1 MIKLKI
7 SKTKD
12 QDKKRIEI
20 SWCFW
25 NLTKVKLNW
34 FLESKFNWLTWII
47 KSLRAEINK
56 GSLKPNFTLN
66 TKTTLIHLNKAV
78 RFGYVLVTN
87 NVVSV
92 NAKSKIK
99 VRRHIV
105 WLLFIIFPIEP
116 KNGNSDATF
125 QPPPPPSLPPSLS
138 YLHHTRKKNTPLSWP
153 DNVLHLQL
161 ENRRFVIQKIN
172 GKWPES
178 PNPVSLTM
186 WFCRTR
192 LLVCGQRNGS
202 FLGESMTTNYAH
214 ETPHAILSPLIN
226 RGEFH
231 ARGKEKRGNK
241 KGPCTNPKKPKA
253 TIFRQPFFHI
263 KPLKNWNQTTSTIP
277 YNNPL
282 FTLS

>member
-1 MIKLKI
+1 LSDYYSSSSPLNPKI
-7 SKTKD
+7 AT
-12 QDKKRIEI
+12 QMPH
-20 SWCFW
+20 F
-25 NLTKVKLNW
+25 
-34 FLESKFNWLTWII
+34 
-47 KSLRAEINK
+47 SL
-56 GSLKPNFTLN
+56 
-66 TKTTLIHLNKAV
+66 
-78 RFGYVLVTN
+78 
-87 NVVSV
+87 
-92 NAKSKIK
+92 
-99 VRRHIV
+99 
-105 WLLFIIFPIEP
+105 LLLL
-116 KNGNSDATF
+116 
-125 QPPPPPSLPPSLS
+125 PSLPPSLPLS
-138 YLHHTRKKNTPLSWP
+138 LSHTFTIQEKKNTPLSWP

-178 PNPVSLTM
+178 PNPVSLIM

>member
-47 KSLRAEINK
+47 KSLRVEINK

-99 VRRHIV
+99 VRRRIV

-138 YLHHTRKKNTPLSWP
+138 YLHHTRKKKHT
-153 DNVLHLQL
+153 
-161 ENRRFVIQKIN
+161 
-172 GKWPES
+172 
-178 PNPVSLTM
+178 T
-186 WFCRTR
+186 
-192 LLVCGQRNGS
+192 LVTWQCTAPS
-202 FLGESMTTNYAH
+202 
-214 ETPHAILSPLIN
+214 
-226 RGEFH
+226 
-231 ARGKEKRGNK
+231 ARK
-241 KGPCTNPKKPKA
+241 PSICHPK
-253 TIFRQPFFHI
+253 
-263 KPLKNWNQTTSTIP
+263 NQWKMAWIP
-277 YNNPL
+277 
-282 FTLS
+282 